1 MFLGSTEWNRLFGCD
16 QRGSGRLLLA
26 PFTDLMEAFRVIK
39 RHDAG
44 STRVVSCLDRLLIEF
59 LPSFYRVF
67 LLFFWFLKKESQP
80 LAWLLLFFSFWL
92 AKMAAVFIHERPTT
106 TKKRNNCRSKVH
118 RVELDRFSRFDNP
131 FARVFLGSIC
141 FYGVLPSFYWVFLVF
156 IGFYWVLP
164 NFTGFYWFL
173 LVFTGFYRILLG
185 LTGFYWVFTYFY
197 RVLPSFTRFYLVLPS
212 FTGF

>member
-67 LLFFWFLKKESQP
+67 LLCFWFLKKESQP

-141 FYGVLPSFYWVFLVF
+141 VYGVLPSFYWVLPSFP
-156 IGFYWVLP
+156 GFS
-164 NFTGFYWFL
+164 WFS

-185 LTGFYWVFTYFY
+185 FTGFYWFLLGFTEFYWVLQVFTGF
-197 RVLPSFTRFYLVLPS
+197 LPS
-212 FTGF
+212 FTGFYLVLPGFT